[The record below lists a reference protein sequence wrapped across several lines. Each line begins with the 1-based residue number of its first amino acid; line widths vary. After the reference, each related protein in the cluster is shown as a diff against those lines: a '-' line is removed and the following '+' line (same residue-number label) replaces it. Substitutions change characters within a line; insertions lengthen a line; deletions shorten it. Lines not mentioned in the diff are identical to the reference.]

1 MSWASCFYTPGVSR
15 IIQKSFGF
23 DLLFFWASES
33 AVVNRACSLDPSGF
47 HPDAT
52 VLRPV
57 SVFQQTMDQ
66 RRHPLDRCS
75 KMMLHPDPCAVHG
88 RQAFSNVTGH
98 NIALP
103 TLFQSSFVPCD
114 VSVHRSLFGACPV
127 RVRAP
132 VVHTHRNP
140 RADCAQ
146 GACHK
151 KMMCRQPLPG
161 IQGSEGPG
169 YS

>member
-88 RQAFSNVTGH
+88 RQASPLEKSLNSSQPFLKTSGASKSLSSPCTCARCYTH
-98 NIALP
+98 NKIAVRTVLKP
-103 TLFQSSFVPCD
+103 RGVIKGCVVNPLFQVFKGG
-114 VSVHRSLFGACPV
+114 R
-127 RVRAP
+127 
-132 VVHTHRNP
+132 
-140 RADCAQ
+140 
-146 GACHK
+146 
-151 KMMCRQPLPG
+151 
-161 IQGSEGPG
+161 
-169 YS
+169 